1 MLDIGWTE
9 IIVLAVVC
17 LFVIGPKDIPK
28 FLGYV
33 GKIIA
38 KIKGITRDFN
48 ETVDEA
54 IKDSELDDIRKE
66 IELSKKE
73 LDSTKDILNPTT
85 EIDKFMNNE
94 KKNVILDKAKSKKEK
109 LDIDQS

>member
-1 MLDIGWTE
+1 MI
-9 IIVLAVVC
+9 
-17 LFVIGPKDIPK
+17 
-28 FLGYV
+28 
-33 GKIIA
+33 
-38 KIKGITRDFN
+38 
-48 ETVDEA
+48 
-54 IKDSELDDIRKE
+54 

-109 LDIDQS
+109 IEIDQS